1 MSNFRSDQDVTYW
14 SIASTDD
21 NGDPT
26 FNVGINIKARWT
38 RKDGVFTD
46 DKGDDH
52 KFSFVIHSDILIPK
66 RSLVVLEDQN
76 GVAAPITGAKKVID
90 TSENPGMSD
99 RKRIL
104 I

>member
-14 SIASTDD
+14 SVASTDN

-26 FNVGINIKARWT
+26 YNAGINIAARW
-38 RKDGVFTD
+38 KKEDGTFTD

-52 KFSFVIHSDILIPK
+52 KFSFVIHSDTLIPK
-66 RSLVVLEDQN
+66 RSLVVLEDQD
-76 GVAAPITGAKKVID
+76 GVAAPISGAKKVID
-90 TSENPGMSD
+90 TKENPGMND
-99 RKRIL
+99 RNRIL

>member
-14 SIASTDD
+14 SIANSDV

-26 FNVGINIKARWT
+26 YNVGVNIQARWT
-38 RKDGVFTD
+38 KKDGIFTD
-46 DKGDDH
+46 EKGDDH

-66 RSLVVLEDQN
+66 RSMIVLEDQD
-76 GVAAPITGAKKVID
+76 GIATPVTGAKKVID
-90 TSENPGMSD
+90 TSVNPGMSD

>member
-14 SIASTDD
+14 SIASTDN

-26 FNVGINIKARWT
+26 FNVGINLKARWT

-46 DKGDDH
+46 NKGDDH
-52 KFSFVIHSDILIPK
+52 KFSFVIHSDTLIPK
-66 RSLVVLEDQN
+66 RSLVVLENQN
-76 GVAAPITGAKKVID
+76 GVAIPITGAKKVID